1 MDYEKIA
8 MKVSWTTL
16 IENLI
21 LSVFKVFAGIFASSA
36 AMVSDG
42 VHSASD
48 VLSTVV
54 VMIGIR
60 ISSKEADEEHPYGH
74 ERLECV
80 ASILLAIMLAVVGCA
95 IGYKGLLSI
104 TGDTSAIEVPK
115 ILALVA
121 AIISILT
128 KELMYHYTAYYG
140 KKIGSTALMADAWH
154 HRSDAF
160 SSIGSL
166 IGIAGARM
174 GFPILDPIASLVI
187 CVFILK
193 AALDIF
199 KDSVDKMVDRS
210 CSEDVIKRLEFE
222 ILSVPEVKEI
232 DSMKTRMFGPK
243 MYVDVEISVDGKMTL
258 KEAHD
263 IANLVHDKIETLF
276 PEVKHCMVHENPV

>member
-80 ASILLAIMLAVVGCA
+80 ASILLSIMLAFVGCA